1 MPKHSSHSEHSTF
14 TLRMDIKL
22 KKEFMSA
29 ARAENRP
36 VAEII
41 RDLMASYVERKKK
54 REFEAEAR
62 RQSAII
68 AGSPGEK
75 RAMQWV
81 EDVADHEG
89 WS

>member
-1 MPKHSSHSEHSTF
+1 
-14 TLRMDIKL
+14 MDFKL

-41 RDLMASYVERKKK
+41 RDFMAAYVERKKK
-54 REFEAEAR
+54 KEFETEAR
-62 RQSAII
+62 RQSEMI
-68 AGSPGEK
+68 ARSMDEK
-75 RAMQWV
+75 RSMDWI
-81 EDVADHEG
+81 EDVADREG